1 MKKFLSII
9 LLLTFLVG
17 MSVIAY
23 SDEQADS
30 ISVSDSQHTMENTVK
45 GEQYI
50 SQAPERDVIAE
61 QMEEYY
67 KSEEIVPQ
75 GNNFIVSDVPK
86 EVIPETDKQGESKLL
101 RLPLY
106 RQSHNFTCGVA
117 CVASVLRYA
126 GYDFD
131 TREDKL
137 LLELA
142 ATPED
147 GTNSSTIVEYLRSVE
162 HSGKTEKVLSVQ
174 SGSYDCELEKDEKSV
189 LNILEGFRTNLDEG
203 KPIICAIQAW
213 KDGGDYKSKTEDDGH
228 YVVLIGYK
236 KEKNNSNKYIYYFMD
251 PSTSG
256 SYTYLTEDEF
266 ILRWHDEVN
275 KKSVRFYIIIE
286 YLDRKEELLDIA
298 YHLG

>member
-1 MKKFLSII
+1 MKKFLPII
-9 LLLTFLVG
+9 LLLTFLV
-17 MSVIAY
+17 SVSVTACLK
-23 SDEQADS
+23 EQVAS
-30 ISVSDSQHTMENTVK
+30 VSVSDL
-45 GEQYI
+45 QY
-50 SQAPERDVIAE
+50 SKVPTRDVIAE
-61 QMEEYY
+61 QMEKYY

-75 GNNFIVSDVPK
+75 GNTFIVSDVPK

-162 HSGKTEKVLSVQ
+162 YSDKTEKVLSVQ
-174 SGSYDCELEKDEKSV
+174 SGLYDYELEEDEI
-189 LNILEGFRTNLDEG
+189 LNILKGFRTNLDEG

-213 KDGGDYKSKTEDDGH
+213 RDGGDYESKTEDDGH

-236 KEKNNSNKYIYYFMD
+236 KEKNNSDKYIYYFMD

-275 KKSVRFYIIIE
+275 KKSLRFYIIIE